1 MSDKL
6 RHYLAAFFG
15 VIGGLAMLVPD
26 HKAPAPSPSP
36 TSLVLE
42 GKFIGSTAAEDAA
55 CIAALTDELARI
67 IEWDGQATEKHPEPW
82 LKTGIHFD
90 ELRIAAREGRMR
102 GQSIGERQPKVRD
115 EIRHYL
121 DEAVGISGGPVS
133 PEQRAKW
140 VDAFLTISGAAS
152 RAAGK

>member
-1 MSDKL
+1 VSDRT
-6 RHYLAAFFG
+6 RHTLAAAFAA
-15 VIGGLAMLVPD
+15 VAAVSMLSPQTR
-26 HKAPAPSPSP
+26 APSPQPGP

-42 GKFIGSTAAEDAA
+42 GKFFGPTAAEDAA
-55 CIAALTDELARI
+55 NIAAITDELARI
-67 IEWDGQATEKHPEPW
+67 IEWDGQATEDHPDAW
-82 LKTGIHFD
+82 LKTAVQFD